1 MGIVQARYDP
11 VSPAAGW
18 RTRVHQA
25 MTYYSRR
32 PGRDKERE
40 EREHPG
46 VAGRWF
52 VTADG
57 ERLPLPEAERRFAR
71 EVEAQLAATQARTA
85 ERERELSER
94 YGRPIRLPEPT
105 HRFYQVVVSTRDVAL
120 HDRDAAAI
128 LGRAFDGPTLYVR
141 HENTDNPH
149 LHVVALTNARGLDVD
164 DLNRMRAH
172 VLEREQERERE
183 QGREREQQREQGT
196 ERHRQHDRGDGLG
209 D

>member
-1 MGIVQARYDP
+1 VGIVQARYDP
-11 VSPAAGW
+11 LTPAAGW
-18 RTRVHQA
+18 RTRVRKA

-46 VAGRWF
+46 VKGRWF
-52 VTADG
+52 VTPDG
-57 ERLPLPEAERRFAR
+57 ERLSLHEAERRFAG
-71 EVEAQLAATQARTA
+71 EIEAELAAAQARTA

-94 YGRPIRLPEPT
+94 YGRPVRLPEPT
-105 HRFYQVVVSTRDVAL
+105 HRFYQVVVSTREVAL

-128 LGRAFDGPTLYVR
+128 LGRAFASPTLYVR
-141 HENTDNPH
+141 HENTANPH
-149 LHVVALTNARGLDVD
+149 LHVVALTNARGLDID

-183 QGREREQQREQGT
+183 QQREQDM
-196 ERHRQHDRGDGLG
+196 EHHRQRSRGLELE
-209 D
+209 

>member
-1 MGIVQARYDP
+1 MGIVHARYDP
-11 VSPAAGW
+11 VAPATGW
-18 RTRVHQA
+18 RTRVHKA
-25 MTYYSRR
+25 MGYYARR
-32 PGRDKERE
+32 PGKDKERE

-46 VAGRWF
+46 VTGRWF

-57 ERLPLPEAERRFAR
+57 ERLPLKEAEQRFAR
-71 EVEAQLAATQARTA
+71 EIEAQLAVTQARTA
-85 ERERELSER
+85 AREQELSAR
-94 YGRPIRLPEPT
+94 YGRPVRLPEPT
-105 HRFYQVVVSTRDVAL
+105 HRFYQVVVSTREVAL

-172 VLEREQERERE
+172 VLVREQARERERD
-183 QGREREQQREQGT
+183 QGREREQQRELF
-196 ERHRQHDRGDGLG
+196 RQHDRGYGVG

>member
-1 MGIVQARYDP
+1 VGIVHARYDP
-11 VSPAAGW
+11 VTPATGW
-18 RTRVHQA
+18 RTRVHKA
-25 MTYYSRR
+25 MGYYARR

-46 VAGRWF
+46 VKGRWF

-57 ERLPLPEAERRFAR
+57 ERLPPHEAEQRFAR
-71 EVEAQLAATQARTA
+71 AAEAQLAAAQAGRA
-85 ERERELSER
+85 ERERALTER

-128 LGRAFDGPTLYVR
+128 LAQAFAGPTLYVR
-141 HENTDNPH
+141 HENTANPH

-164 DLNRMRAH
+164 DLNRLRAH
-172 VLEREQERERE
+172 VLEREQARERERD
-183 QGREREQQREQGT
+183 QGREREPARE
-196 ERHRQHDRGDGLG
+196 RLRQPDRGYGLG